1 MDDAIKLLNGEELE
15 DSNSAGALT
24 KGKGNNKNYLMVF
37 FNFIQVQVKQPPKVD
52 NKKASKKGGKE
63 EVIEEKK
70 DMTVLEKEMKK
81 SLLTEKVIL
90 RYRFT
95 VIKNMAINRIKEMRL
110 MAKAVYNKLEDWVV
124 YSIKCENDAVYELVK
139 RYIKLLN

>member
-1 MDDAIKLLNGEELE
+1 
-15 DSNSAGALT
+15 
-24 KGKGNNKNYLMVF
+24 
-37 FNFIQVQVKQPPKVD
+37 
-52 NKKASKKGGKE
+52 
-63 EVIEEKK
+63 
-70 DMTVLEKEMKK
+70 MTILEKEMKK

-124 YSIKCENDAVYELVK
+124 YGIKCENDAVYELVK
-139 RYIKLLN
+139 HMLTT